1 MVVFN
6 PVLLALIV
14 RRVAFKDV
22 PVGRLCFYTF
32 YWKVFISLTSEYVTH
47 RFLIHRTACF
57 ESRPVQGTIGR
68 SMIYFDKVTKRYGE
82 MAALEDVTLS
92 VAPKEFV
99 SIVGH
104 SGAGK
109 TTLLKLLLAEERPSD
124 GSVFFESV
132 DVNDLPSSALYHYRR
147 KIGMVFQDFRL
158 IPNKTAYE
166 NIAFA
171 MEAAGRHDDEIA
183 SDVPYILEL
192 VNLADKADHFPSQ
205 LSGGEKQRIAIG
217 RAIINQPELIVADEP
232 TGNLD
237 PINTYEVV
245 EILKKINELGTTIV
259 ITTHNK
265 GVVDAVGR
273 RVITMDRGKVVRDD
287 AEGKYVL

>member
-1 MVVFN
+1 
-6 PVLLALIV
+6 
-14 RRVAFKDV
+14 
-22 PVGRLCFYTF
+22 
-32 YWKVFISLTSEYVTH
+32 
-47 RFLIHRTACF
+47 
-57 ESRPVQGTIGR
+57 
-68 SMIYFDKVTKRYGE
+68 MIYFDKVTKKYGDT
-82 MAALEDVTLS
+82 AALEEVTLS
-92 VAPKEFV
+92 VNPKEFV

-109 TTLLKLLLAEERPSD
+109 TTLLKLLLAEERPTD
-124 GSVFFESV
+124 GSVFFESI
-132 DVNDLPSSALYHYRR
+132 DINDLPSSALHHYRR

-171 MEAAGRHDDEIA
+171 MEAAGRSDAEIA
-183 SDVPYILEL
+183 SDVPYILDL
-192 VNLADKADHFPSQ
+192 VNLADKARHFPSQ

-217 RAIINQPELIVADEP
+217 RAIINQPDLIVADEP

-245 EILKKINELGTTIV
+245 EILKKINQMGTTVI

-265 GVVDAVGR
+265 GVVDAIGR
-273 RVITMDRGKVVRDD
+273 RVVTVDRGKVIRDD
-287 AEGKYVL
+287 VGGKYIL